1 MDSKIKA
8 RIRWVNLY
16 LETKDAGFVCRKCG
30 ISRPTLRKW
39 HQRYLQHGIDGLN
52 DQSKRP
58 LSSPHQKINKENTD
72 LILELRKNRNLGA
85 RRIQTELVRLHNC
98 SVSLATIHKV
108 LTTQKYG
115 PIKKLR
121 RKKKFKRYSRPI
133 PGDRIQMDTCKI
145 SPGIYQYTAVDDC
158 SRWRVLQIYKRRT
171 ANNTIDFLDLLLEQF
186 PFPIQRIQTDRG
198 LEFFAEA
205 VQLKLMSL
213 GIKFRPNKPGSPHL
227 NGKVE
232 RSQKTDLE
240 EFYAITDLSD
250 FENLRGSLAEWQF
263 FYNWKRPHGSLGGKT
278 PSEIVSFLSE
288 KTPLSEEVYDQYQE
302 ENERIQIANYQ
313 ADLAIRKLKGCL

>member
-1 MDSKIKA
+1 MDKQIKA
-8 RIRWVNLY
+8 RTSWVNLY

-39 HQRYLQHGIDGLN
+39 HRRYLKDGLQGLVG
-52 DQSKRP
+52 QSKKA
-58 LSSPHQKINKENTD
+58 Q
-72 LILELRKNRNLGA
+72 
-85 RRIQTELVRLHNC
+85 
-98 SVSLATIHKV
+98 
-108 LTTQKYG
+108 

-145 SPGIYQYTAVDDC
+145 APGIYQYTAIDDY
-158 SRWRVLQIYKRRT
+158 SRWRVLEIFKRRT
-171 ANNTIDFLDLLLEQF
+171 ANNTLHFLDLVMEQF

-198 LEFFAEA
+198 LEFFAEK
-205 VQLKLMSL
+205 VQLKFMEL

-240 EFYAITDLSD
+240 EFYAIADLSN
-250 FENLRGSLAEWQF
+250 FENLREELSQWQF
-263 FYNWKRPHGSLGGKT
+263 FYNWQRLHGSLKGQT
-278 PSEIVSFLSE
+278 PSEIVGSLTE
-288 KTPLSEEVYDQYQE
+288 KTPLSEDILENYNVN
-302 ENERIQIANYQ
+302 NERIQIANYQ
-313 ADLAIRKLKGCL
+313 TDLAVRKLKGSL